1 MLVFC
6 ADDNPEIRHKFAVL
20 HIDDCGDVVEKV
32 AEVTS
37 SHVKLSEPVFSPRAV
52 LMKVGFPVKISCDV
66 LIYYRPN
73 TPFLK
78 LHVYLIPHDPALK
91 QVIEYLTL
99 MHNIL
104 RIEMVPKPTV
114 EYWCRCWKIKIVKT
128 QEWCLD
134 IS

>member
-6 ADDNPEIRHKFAVL
+6 ADDNPEIRDKFAVL

-37 SHVKLSEPVFSPRAV
+37 YHVKLSEPVFSPRAV

-66 LIYYRPN
+66 LIYYQPN

-91 QVIEYLTL
+91 QVIEYLIV

-104 RIEMVPKPTV
+104 KLKWYQSLQWSIRASV
-114 EYWCRCWKIKIVKT
+114 EKEKKVKS
-128 QEWCLD
+128 QE
-134 IS
+134 